1 MSIKWTPEIETLAV
15 SRMIRRI
22 GLGRSLIIQ
31 GTMDPRPIIEHRD
44 IGKDRPFGFEISSGK

>member
-1 MSIKWTPEIETLAV
+1 METLAV

-31 GTMDPRPIIEHRD
+31 GTMDPLPIIENLN
-44 IGKDRPFGFEISSGK
+44 IGKDPPIRLPLGFEISSGE